1 MYSLTITHN
10 IDNSALNN
18 IISSIINIVHLNF
31 TGFGVVFKCY
41 FFIRFYDCKTL

>member
-10 IDNSALNN
+10 NSALNN
-18 IISSIINIVHLNF
+18 IIYSIINIVHLNF

-41 FFIRFYDCKTL
+41 FFIWFYDCKTL